1 MRIVLDVHVEAM
13 SSSVRMDYA
22 LTVTMCVIMTMIV
35 AMVAMSLTIVLSGIV
50 PAVNSSAIICGV
62 YRQVANV
69 MVVMIALIIVTKS
82 LRFAGSQ
89 ILVR

>member
-1 MRIVLDVHVEAM
+1 
-13 SSSVRMDYA
+13 MDYA

-50 PAVNSSAIICGV
+50 PAVNLSAIICGV